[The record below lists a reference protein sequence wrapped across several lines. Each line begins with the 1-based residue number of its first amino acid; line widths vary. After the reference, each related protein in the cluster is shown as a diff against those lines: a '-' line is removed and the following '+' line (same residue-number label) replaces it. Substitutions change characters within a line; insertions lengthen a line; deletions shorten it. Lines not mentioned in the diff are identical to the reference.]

1 MSSPDPEGFPDWC
14 GEERR
19 QLGRKLFSA
28 SARDDPTL
36 DQPTSQTTLC
46 VADNVYGDE
55 QPNELRMIIGAGF
68 LVLVQQSFANGGD
81 NTIRLAS
88 LTLM

>member
-1 MSSPDPEGFPDWC
+1 MTSPDPEGFPDWC

-36 DQPTSQTTLC
+36 DQTTLC

-55 QPNELRMIIGAGF
+55 QPNELRMIIGGGF

-88 LTLM
+88 LTLV